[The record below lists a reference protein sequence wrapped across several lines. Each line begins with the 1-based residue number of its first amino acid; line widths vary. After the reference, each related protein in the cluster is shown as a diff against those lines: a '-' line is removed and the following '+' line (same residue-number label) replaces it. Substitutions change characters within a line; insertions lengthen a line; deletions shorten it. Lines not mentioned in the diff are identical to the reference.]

1 MRFSRLR
8 IALLLTSVIRATV
21 FAQDDVVRI
30 NTELVQTTITV
41 VDKKGKFVEGLNR
54 GDFGQHADV
63 RVHGVHDRQQTKQQT
78 KQCNDCLC

>member
-1 MRFSRLR
+1 MRFT
-8 IALLLTSVIRATV
+8 IALLLTALIGNICAV